1 MTIIVFFLT
10 YIIMSKD
17 NRYIAIKNLIA
28 SGFIIRLV
36 QIVDIIPKTTIAR
49 DLGMHHQTF
58 EKLIKDPEKFTFEQA
73 FFIASLIEVDSKVII
88 DLIYRQYTENKKNK
102 VKK

>member
-1 MTIIVFFLT
+1 
-10 YIIMSKD
+10 MSKD
-17 NRYIAIKNLIA
+17 NRYITIKNLIT

-58 EKLIKDPEKFTFEQA
+58 EKLIKDPEKLTFEQV
-73 FFIASLIEVDSKVII
+73 FLISSLIEVDPKVII
-88 DLIYRQYTENKKNK
+88 DLIYRQYTENRKNK

>member
-1 MTIIVFFLT
+1 
-10 YIIMSKD
+10 MSKD
-17 NRYIAIKNLIA
+17 NRYITIKNLIT

-58 EKLIKDPEKFTFEQA
+58 EKLIKDPEKLTFEQV
-73 FFIASLIEVDSKVII
+73 FLISSLIEVDPKVII